1 MRLLVVLCAGLLW
14 GCIPEHLQKYRS
26 ASATSVAEP
35 VSAVAAPT
43 GGEKR
48 ATIYALDKQT
58 FRFLIR
64 EDEVWDSAVSVLLR
78 NYNLNI
84 VDRPTGIIT
93 TEWDS
98 FYLKQA
104 VYRNKV
110 TVRIRRVAGAVEVTL
125 LNNVERL
132 RDASTAAS
140 GVGAVW
146 LPAED
151 MAGETGRLVQ
161 NMALVLNQP
170 PPLLPPGMVAGQ
182 ASDTGA
188 GTIAT
193 PAPLMDKASGTY

>member
-1 MRLLVVLCAGLLW
+1 MRLLIFFSLIPLL
-14 GCIPEHLQKYRS
+14 GCIPEHLEKYRK
-26 ASATSVAEP
+26 ASGVVEP
-35 VSAVAAPT
+35 VSAEASTSPS
-43 GGEKR
+43 GERR
-48 ATIYALDKQT
+48 ATIYAVDKQT

-64 EDEVWDSAVSVLLR
+64 EDEVWDSAVSVLMR

-110 TVRIRRVAGAVEVTL
+110 TVRIRRVPGAVEVTL

-151 MAGETGRLVQ
+151 AAGETGRLVQ
-161 NMALVLNQP
+161 NMALILNQP

-182 ASDTGA
+182 PEGEASSRN
-188 GTIAT
+188 IAT
-193 PAPLMDKASGTY
+193 PAPLLDKASGTY

>member
-1 MRLLVVLCAGLLW
+1 MRFLVVLCAWSLW
-14 GCIPEHLQKYRS
+14 GCIPEHLEKYRS
-26 ASATSVAEP
+26 ASVSSVAEP
-35 VSAVAAPT
+35 VSADAAPS
-43 GGEKR
+43 GEKR

-58 FRFLIR
+58 FRFLVR

-104 VYRNKV
+104 VYRNKL
-110 TVRIRRVAGAVEVTL
+110 TIRIRRVVGAVEVTL

-170 PPLLPPGMVAGQ
+170 PPLLPPGMLAGQ
-182 ASDTGA
+182 VSEAGGA

-193 PAPLMDKASGTY
+193 PAPLIDKASGTY